1 MNIWYTAIFIKEP
14 EKLIHRFPPKHKKVF
29 AHHVTIEFKPK
40 SLDGIEVG
48 KHWNLEVIGRAMN
61 KKGDALL
68 VRGSK
73 SKNKYPHI
81 TLSCASGVNP
91 FYSNELI
98 ERAVQEKTVDY
109 FKEPFF
115 VEGVEGYADLKGQ
128 VFTNESTKP

>member
-14 EKLIHRFPPKHKKVF
+14 EKLTRQFLPKHEKVF
-29 AHHVTIEFKPK
+29 AHHVTIEFKPET
-40 SLDGIEVG
+40 LDGIEVG
-48 KHWNLEVIGRAMN
+48 KDWKIEIIGRATDE
-61 KKGDALL
+61 KGDALL
-68 VRGSK
+68 VKGSK

-115 VEGVEGYADLKGQ
+115 IEGVEGYADLKGQ